1 MKMEERIFETEMIRA
16 AAKEQMTSDKL
27 GEECGVFGMYD
38 FDGGEVASTIYYG
51 LLALQHRGQESCGIA
66 VSDTNGP
73 KGKVV
78 SSKDM
83 GLVNE
88 AFAPEILEKLKGDI
102 GVGHV
107 RYSTAG
113 SSTRENAQ
121 PLVLNYV
128 KGTLGLAHNGNLINA
143 PQLRKELEYTG
154 AIFQTTIDS
163 EVIAYHIARERLNSK
178 TVEEAV
184 GRAMQKIKG
193 AYSLI
198 VMSPR
203 KLIGARDPF
212 GFRPLCIGKRDNSY
226 ILASETCALD
236 TIGATF
242 IRDVEPGEIVTISPE
257 KGIESDKSMSI
268 PRQQH
273 ARCVFEYIYFARP
286 DSYIDGMS
294 VYNSRMLAGK
304 FLAIDSPVEAD
315 LVVGVPESG
324 NCAALGYSL
333 QSGIPYGQAFV
344 KNGYVGRTFIKP
356 GQKSR
361 ESSVQVKLNALR
373 EAVEGKRIIMIDD
386 SIVRGTTSDRIVHM
400 LRKAG
405 AKEVHMRVSS
415 PPFLW
420 PCYFGTDVPAREQL
434 IAYNRTTDEICRI
447 IGADSLGY
455 LREERLSEIVEG
467 REICKG
473 CFTGKYPLEP
483 PKEDIRGEFD
493 K

>member
-1 MKMEERIFETEMIRA
+1 MSEK
-16 AAKEQMTSDKL
+16 KL
-27 GEECGVFGMYD
+27 EKNTLSHSLHEECGVFGMYD
-38 FDGGEVASTIYYG
+38 LDGNDVASTIYYG
-51 LLALQHRGQESCGIA
+51 LFALQHRGQESCGIA
-66 VSDTNGP
+66 VSDTCGP
-73 KGKVV
+73 KGKVTV
-78 SSKDM
+78 HKDM

-88 AFAPEILEKLKGDI
+88 VFTQDILDSMKGDI

-113 SSTRENAQ
+113 ASTRENVQ

-143 PQLRKELEYTG
+143 NDLRKELEYTG

-184 GRAMQKIKG
+184 KLAAKKIKG
-193 AYSLI
+193 AYALV

-212 GFRPLCIGKRDNSY
+212 GFKPLCIGKRDNAY

-236 TIGATF
+236 TLGAEYV
-242 IRDVEPGEIVTISPE
+242 RDVLPGEVVTITPE
-257 KGIESDKSMSI
+257 KGIVSDTSLCLPKG
-268 PRQQH
+268 QE
-273 ARCVFEYIYFARP
+273 ARCIFEYIYFARP
-286 DSYIDGMS
+286 DSQIDGVG
-294 VYNSRMLAGK
+294 VYHSRIMAGR

-324 NCAALGYSL
+324 NAAALGYAL
-333 QSGIPYGQAFV
+333 ESGIPYGKAFV

-356 GQKSR
+356 KQSNR
-361 ESSVQVKLNALR
+361 ESSVKIKLNVLR

-386 SIVRGTTSDRIVHM
+386 SIVRGTTSDRIVRM
-400 LRKAG
+400 LREAG
-405 AKEVHMRVSS
+405 ATEVHVRISS

-420 PCYFGTDVPAREQL
+420 PCYFGTDIPEREQL
-434 IAYNRTTDEICRI
+434 IAYNRTIDQIREV

-455 LREERLSEIVEG
+455 LEIPRLEEIADGLS
-467 REICKG
+467 ICKG
-473 CFTGKYPLEP
+473 CFTGKYPIEP
-483 PKEDIRGEFD
+483 PKEDIRGDFER
-493 K
+493 

>member
-1 MKMEERIFETEMIRA
+1 MAENIYEQTEI
-16 AAKEQMTSDKL
+16 TDKL
-27 GEECGVFGMYD
+27 REECGVFGVYD
-38 FDGGEVASTIYYG
+38 FDGNDVASTIYYG

-73 KGKVV
+73 KGRVR
-78 SSKDM
+78 SAREM

-88 AFAPEILEKLKGDI
+88 AFLPETLGKLQGDI

-143 PQLRKELEYTG
+143 PTLRHELEYTG

-163 EVIAYHIARERLNSK
+163 EVIAYLIARERLQSK

-184 GRAMQKIKG
+184 GRAMKRIQG

-212 GFRPLCIGKRDNSY
+212 GFRPLCIGKRDNAY

-236 TIGATF
+236 TVGADY
-242 IRDVEPGEIVTISPE
+242 IRDVDPGEIVTISPD
-257 KGIESDKSMSI
+257 KGIESDRSHCIDQSK
-268 PRQQH
+268 H
-273 ARCVFEYIYFARP
+273 ARCIFEYIYFARP
-286 DSYIDGMS
+286 DSNMDGVS
-294 VYNSRMLAGK
+294 VYNARIQAGK
-304 FLAIDSPVEAD
+304 FLAMDSPVEAD

-324 NCAALGYSL
+324 NVAALGYSL
-333 QSGIPYGQAFV
+333 QSNIPYGTAFV
-344 KNGYVGRTFIKP
+344 KNAYVGRTFIKP

-373 EAVEGKRIIMIDD
+373 EAVRGKRIIMIDD
-386 SIVRGTTSDRIVHM
+386 SIVRGTTSDRIVRM
-400 LRKAG
+400 LREAG

-434 IAYNRTTDEICRI
+434 IAYQRSVEEIGAL
-447 IGADSLGY
+447 IGADSLAY
-455 LREERLSEIVEG
+455 LKLERLQEMVDG
-467 REICKG
+467 MGICKG
-473 CFTGKYPLEP
+473 CFTGVYPLTP
-483 PKEDIRGEFD
+483 PKDDIRGEFEA
-493 K
+493 

>member
-1 MKMEERIFETEMIRA
+1 MADLNLYEQTELDDA
-16 AAKEQMTSDKL
+16 PK
-27 GEECGVFGMYD
+27 EECGVFGMYD
-38 FDGGEVASTIYYG
+38 FDGHDVASTIYYG
-51 LLALQHRGQESCGIA
+51 LYSLQHRGQESCGIA
-66 VSDTNGP
+66 VSDTHGS
-73 KGKVV
+73 KGKVL

-83 GLVNE
+83 GLLNE
-88 AFAPEILEKLKGDI
+88 AFTPEILEQLKGDI

-143 PQLRKELEYTG
+143 PELREELAYTG

-184 GRAMQKIKG
+184 GRAMHKIKG

-212 GFRPLCIGKRDNSY
+212 GFRPLCIGRRDNAY

-236 TIGATF
+236 TIGAEF
-242 IRDVEPGEIVTISPE
+242 VRDVEPGEIVTISPS
-257 KGIESDKSMSI
+257 KGIESDKTHCI
-268 PRQQH
+268 PKEQH

-286 DSYIDGMS
+286 DSYIDGVS
-294 VYNSRMLAGK
+294 VYNSRILAGK
-304 FLAIDSPVEAD
+304 FLAMDSPVEAD

-324 NCAALGYSL
+324 NVAALGYSL

-344 KNGYVGRTFIKP
+344 KNAYVGRTFIKP
-356 GQKSR
+356 KQKTR
-361 ESSVQVKLNALR
+361 ESSVQVKLNALK
-373 EAVEGKRIIMIDD
+373 EAVKGKRVIMIDD
-386 SIVRGTTSDRIVHM
+386 SIVRGTTSDRIVRM
-400 LRKAG
+400 LRAAG

-415 PPFLW
+415 PEFLW
-420 PCYFGTDVPAREQL
+420 PCYFGTDVPARDQL
-434 IAYNRTTDEICRI
+434 IAYNRSVEEIRQI
-447 IGADSLGY
+447 IGSDSLAY
-455 LREERLSEIVEG
+455 LKEERLEELTG
-467 REICKG
+467 GLGICKG

-483 PKEDIRGEFD
+483 PTEDIRGDFD